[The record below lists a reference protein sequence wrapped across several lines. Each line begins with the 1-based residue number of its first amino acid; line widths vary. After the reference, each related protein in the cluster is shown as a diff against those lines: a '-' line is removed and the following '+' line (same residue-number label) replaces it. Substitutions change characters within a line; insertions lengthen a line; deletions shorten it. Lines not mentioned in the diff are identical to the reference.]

1 MSRSNTEDASE
12 KTHGRETEPTTWGR
26 GKNDKS
32 RDIVAN
38 IEARLAMADTRKGLD
53 MIEQGMKKGIEDL
66 RK

>member
-1 MSRSNTEDASE
+1 MARSNTEDASE

-32 RDIVAN
+32 CDVVAN

-53 MIEQGMKKGIEDL
+53 MIE
-66 RK
+66 